1 MVGKDS
7 LHIFCLNIL
16 LFSSP
21 EIFLVLN
28 LRKIKLKIMI
38 TKQKF
43 NIYEV
48 IGVEKPSN
56 PPLKRLEKFLF
67 YSSASYIVLL
77 VLNVLLSSFFGFSL
91 TVNYVSD
98 LGSKNF
104 IPFPYVHNLICVF
117 GGVVSLPVN
126 FFVRKK
132 LRIVYKSSKHS
143 VLFVELG
150 VVLGIIG
157 NIGYI
162 FLGIFSLDRGGPGG
176 IYHGIITFISFGG
189 YIVSIFFFSLNIVL
203 SHKCKLKHLGL
214 FGLIV
219 PIALLFA
226 YCATTIPLIEWF
238 LLSSILLFL
247 LLLDYYVFKI
257 NL

>member
-1 MVGKDS
+1 
-7 LHIFCLNIL
+7 
-16 LFSSP
+16 
-21 EIFLVLN
+21 
-28 LRKIKLKIMI
+28 MI
-38 TKQKF
+38 TKQKVDTH
-43 NIYEV
+43 EV
-48 IGVEKPSN
+48 FSLEQ
-56 PPLKRLEKFLF
+56 PLNFFSKRLGGVLF

-104 IPFPYVHNLICVF
+104 IPFPYIHNLICVF

-143 VLFVELG
+143 VLFGELG
-150 VVLGIIG
+150 VALGIIG

-162 FLGIFSLDRGGPGG
+162 FLGVFSLDRGGPGG

-189 YIVSIFFFSLNIVL
+189 YILSIFFFSLNIVL
-203 SHKCKLKHLGL
+203 SHKCKLKNLGL
-214 FGLIV
+214 FGLVV
-219 PIALLFA
+219 PITMLFF
-226 YCATTIPLIEWF
+226 CFTLTIPLMEWF
-238 LLSSILLFL
+238 LLSSILVFL
-247 LLLDYYVFKI
+247 LLLNYYVFK
-257 NL
+257 L